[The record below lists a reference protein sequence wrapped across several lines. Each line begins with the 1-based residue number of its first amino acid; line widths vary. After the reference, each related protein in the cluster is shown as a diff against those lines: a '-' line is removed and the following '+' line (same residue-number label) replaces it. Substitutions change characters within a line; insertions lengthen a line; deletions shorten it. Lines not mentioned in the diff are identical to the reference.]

1 MPTRLFALSTF
12 SVEVSTVRSPLM
24 VAEASVAVPDAPR
37 SWLIVAFF
45 VVPLAAID
53 VSETSTI
60 TNGSAAGSTVEMAV
74 RAVILESAIG
84 Q

>member
-1 MPTRLFALSTF
+1 MADTKITALTAIT
-12 SVEVSTVRSPLM
+12 TVDPANDVL
-24 VAEASVAVPDAPR
+24 P
-37 SWLIVAFF
+37 IV
-45 VVPLAAID
+45 D

-60 TNGSAAGSTVEMAV
+60 TSGSAAGSTVEMAV